1 MVQKWTETVP
11 CRSTSDPLL
20 VQPRRVGEL
29 GGPRWTTPPQQVR
42 GHPNKLGPPQQVGG
56 HPNTLGLPQLV
67 GVHVSALTADP
78 RRPRWSKPRLPEP
91 WADACDVSTAQYSVV
106 MPALTAFN
114 DGACVH
120 RKRRCGDGMYRRLP
134 EDLPGAPRV
143 SATCSATTAPTT
155 RPKGMVGAQVRA
167 RVGSIVKISSR

>member
-1 MVQKWTETVP
+1 MGIESKVNLLRQTRHKELWTRYVTEVDRGWTEVDVVQKWTETVP

-120 RKRRCGDGMYRRLP
+120 RK
-134 EDLPGAPRV
+134 
-143 SATCSATTAPTT
+143 
-155 RPKGMVGAQVRA
+155 VR
-167 RVGSIVKISSR
+167 